1 MDTPFRA
8 LKPDP
13 TVLGLLA
20 ASGLPTD
27 DLDGAAP
34 VMLFGTTEGD
44 EAAGVVGLELHGADA
59 LLRSLAVAPRAR
71 GAGTGA
77 ALVAHAEREA
87 AARGVSTL
95 YLLTTTAEGFFSRL
109 GYQRLDRTK
118 APAGIAAT
126 RQFSGLCPA
135 SSAFMA
141 KRLAR

>member
-1 MDTPFRA
+1 MDMSFRE
-8 LKPDP
+8 LKPDAP
-13 TVLGLLA
+13 VLGLLA

-34 VMLFGTTEGD
+34 VMLFGTAEGH
-44 EAAGVVGLELHGADA
+44 EPSGVVGLELHGADA
-59 LLRSLAVAPRAR
+59 LLRSLAVAPQAR

-87 AARGVSTL
+87 ATRGVVTL
-95 YLLTTTAEGFFSRL
+95 YLLTTTAEAFFSRL
-109 GYQRLDRTK
+109 GYQRLDRTE

-126 RQFSGLCPA
+126 HQFSGLCPA

>member
-1 MDTPFRA
+1 MDTPFRE
-8 LKPDP
+8 LKPNAA
-13 TVLGLLA
+13 VLGLLA

-27 DLDGAAP
+27 DLDSAAS
-34 VMLFGTTEGD
+34 VMLFGTTKGD
-44 EAAGVVGLELHGADA
+44 EPTGVVGLELHGTDA
-59 LLRSLAVAPRAR
+59 LLRSLAVAPRTR

-87 AARGVSTL
+87 AARGVATL

-109 GYQRLDRTK
+109 GYQRLDRTE
-118 APAGIAAT
+118 APAVIAAT